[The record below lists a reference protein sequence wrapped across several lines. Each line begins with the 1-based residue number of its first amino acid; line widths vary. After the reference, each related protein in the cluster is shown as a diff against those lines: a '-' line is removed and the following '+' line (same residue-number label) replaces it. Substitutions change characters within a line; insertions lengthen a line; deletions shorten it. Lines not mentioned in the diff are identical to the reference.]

1 MLHEIEHEAIAHGD
15 PAPSCCMVIFGAG
28 GDLTKRLL
36 LPAIY
41 NLIRSGLLP
50 EKFALIAVDRLEMT
64 SEMYREHI
72 RLAISAFASDKHYA
86 QQLDVVNLEKL
97 LNVIH
102 YQQGDFSDSK
112 FYQEL
117 SEKIHDIQKTNQIQ
131 KNVVFYLAV
140 AARFFGSIV
149 EKLGAA
155 QLLKESE
162 NSWRRVIVEKP
173 FGHDVESSKV
183 LNLELRKQL
192 HERQIYRMDHFLG
205 KETVQNIMMLRFS
218 NAIFEPLWNRE
229 HIDHIQ
235 ITVAETVGVEK
246 RAAFYESTGAMRD
259 MVPNH
264 VFQLLALTTMEPP
277 ASFSADAVRNEKTKV
292 LHTVHPINPERESV
306 RAQYIAGQR
315 DELPLKGYREE
326 DGVSEASKTETYI
339 AMKLTIDNWR
349 WAGVPIYLRTGKGL
363 SVRQS
368 EIAIQFKNPPLS
380 IFKNTNLD
388 ALSPNILVL
397 KLQPDE
403 GAVLI
408 FGAKVPGPKFEIG
421 QVHMDFHYK
430 DYFQNAPSTGYETLV
445 YDCMIGDATLF
456 QRSDSVVAG
465 WEIVQPLLDYWK
477 KDDAYI
483 ATYAAGSEGPQE
495 SEELLSGSGRSWR
508 RL

>member
-1 MLHEIEHEAIAHGD
+1 M
-15 PAPSCCMVIFGAG
+15 
-28 GDLTKRLL
+28 
-36 LPAIY
+36 
-41 NLIRSGLLP
+41 
-50 EKFALIAVDRLEMT
+50 DRLEMT

-102 YQQGDFSDSK
+102 YQQGDFSDLK
-112 FYQEL
+112 FYQDL
-117 SEKIHDIQKTNQIQ
+117 SEKIHDIQKSNQIQ
-131 KNVVFYLAV
+131 KNIVFYLAV

-149 EKLGAA
+149 EKLGVA

-162 NSWRRVIVEKP
+162 NSWKRVIVEKP

-292 LHTVHPINPERESV
+292 LPWYTHYSV
-306 RAQYIAGQR
+306 SPDGNMAFFVSNAAG
-315 DELPLKGYREE
+315 
-326 DGVSEASKTETYI
+326 
-339 AMKLTIDNWR
+339 
-349 WAGVPIYLRTGKGL
+349 GKGK
-363 SVRQS
+363 RDIYFI
-368 EIAIQFKNPPLS
+368 EKKNGAWGQAQNMGGM
-380 IFKNTNLD
+380 INTPNDEETPFVGLD
-388 ALSPNILVL
+388 NNVL
-397 KLQPDE
+397 
-403 GAVLI
+403 
-408 FGAKVPGPKFEIG
+408 
-421 QVHMDFHYK
+421 
-430 DYFQNAPSTGYETLV
+430 YFASNDTSSMGGFDKGKTTK
-445 YDCMIGDATLF
+445 GDHTLF
-456 QRSDSVVAG
+456 LFLEV
-465 WEIVQPLLDYWK
+465 
-477 KDDAYI
+477 
-483 ATYAAGSEGPQE
+483 
-495 SEELLSGSGRSWR
+495 
-508 RL
+508 

>member
-183 LNLELRKQL
+183 LNLELRKQSL
-192 HERQIYRMDHFLG
+192 RHF
-205 KETVQNIMMLRFS
+205 VS
-218 NAIFEPLWNRE
+218 
-229 HIDHIQ
+229 
-235 ITVAETVGVEK
+235 
-246 RAAFYESTGAMRD
+246 
-259 MVPNH
+259 
-264 VFQLLALTTMEPP
+264 
-277 ASFSADAVRNEKTKV
+277 SF
-292 LHTVHPINPERESV
+292 
-306 RAQYIAGQR
+306 
-315 DELPLKGYREE
+315 
-326 DGVSEASKTETYI
+326 
-339 AMKLTIDNWR
+339 
-349 WAGVPIYLRTGKGL
+349 
-363 SVRQS
+363 
-368 EIAIQFKNPPLS
+368 
-380 IFKNTNLD
+380 
-388 ALSPNILVL
+388 
-397 KLQPDE
+397 
-403 GAVLI
+403 
-408 FGAKVPGPKFEIG
+408 
-421 QVHMDFHYK
+421 
-430 DYFQNAPSTGYETLV
+430 
-445 YDCMIGDATLF
+445 
-456 QRSDSVVAG
+456 
-465 WEIVQPLLDYWK
+465 
-477 KDDAYI
+477 
-483 ATYAAGSEGPQE
+483 
-495 SEELLSGSGRSWR
+495 
-508 RL
+508 